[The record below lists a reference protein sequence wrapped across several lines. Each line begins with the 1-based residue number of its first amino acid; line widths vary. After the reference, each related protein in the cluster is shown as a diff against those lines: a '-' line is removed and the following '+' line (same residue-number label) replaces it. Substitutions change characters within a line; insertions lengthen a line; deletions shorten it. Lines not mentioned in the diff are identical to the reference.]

1 MIKSNQNLIKLGDY
15 FLFISFFF
23 IALAPTIIFHYNF
36 FSFKFIYYLIIV
48 FPIIFFFKEIN
59 KIQLIITTI
68 IYLLIFIFSQKLN
81 VIGFILPSLVILLI
95 INNKERMEILLILT
109 CVYLLIS
116 VFLMFLQKNGFMI
129 FDFLNIETS
138 AEKKIILRRPPTV
151 FPFQVYF
158 NQLVI
163 FFIILAIL
171 FNKENNSKYI
181 IYFSSIISAL
191 SGSMLLIGT
200 QVTIMTLF
208 YLKKLFTEDVIIK
221 NILIL
226 TFTMLISYYFFR
238 LDHSYNYNLINLIF
252 SVIVRIYDPEIQ
264 SILNINKILFI
275 LLFIFSIFILIK
287 IDIKFLK
294 INLFQST
301 QFMLIILLIFL
312 SQSANLNYSSL
323 FFSIFVAQISYI
335 VHKTISFKK

>member
-1 MIKSNQNLIKLGDY
+1 MIKSNKNLIKLGNY

-23 IALAPTIIFHYNF
+23 VALSPTIIFHYNF
-36 FSFKFIYYLIIV
+36 FSFKLIYYLIII
-48 FPIIFFFKEIN
+48 FPIIFFLKEIN
-59 KIQLIITTI
+59 KIQLIITSI

-95 INNKERMEILLILT
+95 INSKERIEILLIIT
-109 CVYLLIS
+109 CAYLLIS
-116 VFLMFLQKNGFMI
+116 VFLMLLQKNGFMI
-129 FDFLNIETS
+129 FEFLNIETS

-158 NQLVI
+158 NQLII

-191 SGSMLLIGT
+191 SGSMLLIGA
-200 QVTIMTLF
+200 QVTIITLF
-208 YLKKLFTEDVIIK
+208 YLKKLFTKDVIIK

-238 LDHSYNYNLINLIF
+238 LDHSYNYNLINLIY
-252 SVIVRIYDPEIQ
+252 SIIARIYDSEIQ
-264 SILNINKILFI
+264 SLLNLDKIFFMLF
-275 LLFIFSIFILIK
+275 FIFFIFILIK
-287 IDIKFLK
+287 IGIKFMK
-294 INLFQST
+294 INSSQST

-312 SQSANLNYSSL
+312 NQSANLNYNSL

-335 VHKTISFKK
+335 IDKTINFKI